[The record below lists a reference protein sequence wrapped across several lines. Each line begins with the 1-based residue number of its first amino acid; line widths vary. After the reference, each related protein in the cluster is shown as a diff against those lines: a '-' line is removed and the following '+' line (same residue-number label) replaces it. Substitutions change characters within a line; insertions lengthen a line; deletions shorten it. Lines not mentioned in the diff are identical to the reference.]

1 MRIPAC
7 IARPVLDL
15 TRNVLA
21 AWFRNDASA
30 EGIDGRLAAVAA
42 AASLQRKSVPS
53 SHIRCMVIAS
63 LRDTDTVA
71 FFIPLRLQMRK
82 PQASKGQDLRYRRS
96 SSEPA
101 ALLERLAC
109 LAITALRHPLGEV
122 DFAGRPN
129 HAPLQQLPR
138 PFVAADMPNLW

>member
-1 MRIPAC
+1 
-7 IARPVLDL
+7 
-15 TRNVLA
+15 
-21 AWFRNDASA
+21 
-30 EGIDGRLAAVAA
+30 
-42 AASLQRKSVPS
+42 
-53 SHIRCMVIAS
+53 MVIAS

-122 DFAGRPN
+122 DFAGKAKPRTL
-129 HAPLQQLPR
+129 APASAPFRCSRYAESLVMPR
-138 PFVAADMPNLW
+138 A